1 MCNGKDDV
9 IALQPIRYIPRNDN
23 MDVLIGLIENISF
36 ETNSDDVRNFLF
48 YNLTSTNIVTFVVSF
63 E

>member
-48 YNLTSTNIVTFVVSF
+48 
-63 E
+63 